1 MALVDFC
8 DTQQGPRNVF
18 SELGTYSLVLYR
30 FIKTFETKQTALT
43 QPIKK
48 QQRREAQDFAY
59 HVKCVANT
67 IGLVELQDVADQTP
81 TILHQHDI
89 SLAKCLMRH
98 VEHRFTEALK
108 EITTYLEREK
118 YPSAKSS

>member
-18 SELGTYSLVLYR
+18 SELGTYSLVLYH

-43 QPIKK
+43 QLIKK
-48 QQRREAQDFAY
+48 QQRREA
-59 HVKCVANT
+59 H
-67 IGLVELQDVADQTP
+67 DVAHQIP
-81 TILHQHDI
+81 MSLHQHDI